1 MALFTK
7 DNGQWKID
15 SGYWTMGVY
24 DQKPKENKRKI
35 LSLLSV
41 IDKNKRVGSLLQFYY
56 KKKLTTNKQFNTE
69 RRPLIETLM
78 MDIKG
83 QIILNGNVKNSS
95 SLRNRT
101 SRAFGCASVK
111 IQALRH
117 YCERAPQKLS
127 QLTKRPAQRP

>member
-1 MALFTK
+1 MTELNEVALFTK

-56 KKKLTTNKQFNTE
+56 KKKLTTNKQF
-69 RRPLIETLM
+69 R
-78 MDIKG
+78 
-83 QIILNGNVKNSS
+83 
-95 SLRNRT
+95 
-101 SRAFGCASVK
+101 
-111 IQALRH
+111 
-117 YCERAPQKLS
+117 QKKDL
-127 QLTKRPAQRP
+127 

>member
-1 MALFTK
+1 MTELNEVALFTK

-56 KKKLTTNKQFNTE
+56 RKKN
-69 RRPLIETLM
+69 
-78 MDIKG
+78 
-83 QIILNGNVKNSS
+83 
-95 SLRNRT
+95 
-101 SRAFGCASVK
+101 
-111 IQALRH
+111 
-117 YCERAPQKLS
+117 
-127 QLTKRPAQRP
+127 

>member
-1 MALFTK
+1 MTELNEVALFTK

-56 KKKLTTNKQFNTE
+56 RKKKLTTNKQF
-69 RRPLIETLM
+69 
-78 MDIKG
+78 K
-83 QIILNGNVKNSS
+83 
-95 SLRNRT
+95 
-101 SRAFGCASVK
+101 
-111 IQALRH
+111 
-117 YCERAPQKLS
+117 QKKDL
-127 QLTKRPAQRP
+127 

>member
-1 MALFTK
+1 MTELNEVALFTK

-56 KKKLTTNKQFNTE
+56 KKKLTTNKQF
-69 RRPLIETLM
+69 
-78 MDIKG
+78 K
-83 QIILNGNVKNSS
+83 
-95 SLRNRT
+95 
-101 SRAFGCASVK
+101 
-111 IQALRH
+111 
-117 YCERAPQKLS
+117 QKEDL
-127 QLTKRPAQRP
+127 

>member
-1 MALFTK
+1 MTELNEVALFTK

-56 KKKLTTNKQFNTE
+56 KKKLTTNKQF
-69 RRPLIETLM
+69 
-78 MDIKG
+78 K
-83 QIILNGNVKNSS
+83 QKKN
-95 SLRNRT
+95 L
-101 SRAFGCASVK
+101 
-111 IQALRH
+111 
-117 YCERAPQKLS
+117 
-127 QLTKRPAQRP
+127 